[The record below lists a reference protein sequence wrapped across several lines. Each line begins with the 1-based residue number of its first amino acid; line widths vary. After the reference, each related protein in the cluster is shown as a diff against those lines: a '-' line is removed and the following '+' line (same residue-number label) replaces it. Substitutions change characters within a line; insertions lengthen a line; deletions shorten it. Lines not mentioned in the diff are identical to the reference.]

1 MIKLLSDPNQ
11 SDPQKRVLLMCLIE
25 GHKASSSKVQWLM
38 NQEVMP
44 GVEQE
49 DYSCDS
55 CSPNKP
61 TFMSKVNVSRQ
72 SWDLGAEFSC
82 RVTNPL
88 LEKPAVLNISTFCL
102 GEVEDAVVSWR
113 SWMDGC

>member
-25 GHKASSSKVQWLM
+25 GPKASSSKVEWLM

-44 GVEQE
+44 VEQE
-49 DYSCDS
+49 DYSCDN

-61 TFMSKVNVSRQ
+61 IFMSKVNVSRQ

-82 RVTNPL
+82 RVTYPS
-88 LEKPAVLNISTFCL
+88 LENPAVLNISTFCS
-102 GEVEDAVVSWR
+102 GEVEEAVVSWR
-113 SWMDGC
+113 SWMDGS